1 MRIMFG
7 VVASGIDWFYEM
19 PKGVITFPSMFLA
32 AIASWLLWCR
42 YRFHLGGTV
51 LGLIGLELMILC
63 LFLTYSSDNLWDVIP
78 LLCLSVLICIAGI
91 YSVACFV
98 YTAWNSQMQR
108 LVNALAALSITVA
121 AVAWWFAG
129 CPLASHLRVC
139 RHYREIDEK
148 LPALNALA
156 SHVECFRDA
165 ARRTPD
171 ESEFWQLESGLR
183 KESDRLRSLYCV
195 KDWGFVY
202 RKISDQQFHL
212 VYFSFDVDLMYDS
225 ELPTAGWVPAR
236 DEAGQYI
243 PLTAA
248 Q

>member
-1 MRIMFG
+1 
-7 VVASGIDWFYEM
+7 
-19 PKGVITFPSMFLA
+19 
-32 AIASWLLWCR
+32 
-42 YRFHLGGTV
+42 
-51 LGLIGLELMILC
+51 
-63 LFLTYSSDNLWDVIP
+63 
-78 LLCLSVLICIAGI
+78 
-91 YSVACFV
+91 
-98 YTAWNSQMQR
+98 MQR

-165 ARRTPD
+165 AHRRLTRV
-171 ESEFWQLESGLR
+171 SSGNSNQVCA